1 MYFGQEPIKDSI
13 FQLIKLAG
21 DHYYYGGT
29 ESVVKYLVKS
39 NPYPIYR
46 YLYSHRG
53 TFTSVDLFLL
63 NQYVLGIK
71 LLVNYYTGWKIVD
84 FNFGVCHSDELFL
97 MFKPHALACSTLFNI
112 EDVRANQRLLTYF
125 VDFASEGISKNDNWK
140 PASAPDYEYLE
151 INGAVEEPKM
161 TYDPELKDRSM
172 LWSKLLD
179 LESLSRHLSDTPVK
193 TGLEIAIELNLRVK
207 DDL

>member
-84 FNFGVCHSDELFL
+84 FNFGVCGGSFWMAWRVFL
-97 MFKPHALACSTLFNI
+97 EGPEYHFGAILGVWA
-112 EDVRANQRLLTYF
+112 AWGRLL
-125 VDFASEGISKNDNWK
+125 
-140 PASAPDYEYLE
+140 P
-151 INGAVEEPKM
+151 
-161 TYDPELKDRSM
+161 LKGVLGDVSN
-172 LWSKLLD
+172 S
-179 LESLSRHLSDTPVK
+179 S
-193 TGLEIAIELNLRVK
+193 G
-207 DDL
+207 